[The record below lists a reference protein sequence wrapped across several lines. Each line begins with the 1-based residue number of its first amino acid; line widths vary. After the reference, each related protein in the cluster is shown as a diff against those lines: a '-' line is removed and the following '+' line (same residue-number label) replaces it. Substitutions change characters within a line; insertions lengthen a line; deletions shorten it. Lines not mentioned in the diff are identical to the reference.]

1 MNLTQ
6 SLIVCRKELLDSVR
20 DRRALI
26 MLPLVSIAA
35 PLMFGAFFAAAA
47 GARRQADELVL
58 PVAGAEHAPALVAWL
73 TQQTGLEI
81 VPAPADPAQ
90 AVRTGVQDVVLMI
103 DEEFGDR
110 MSRALPAPAR
120 VVRDGSR
127 DGSSLKAARV
137 RALIDAYGAELLSLR
152 LMTRGVAPAIAT
164 PVYVEDIEVSSARQ
178 RAARLLIFL
187 PTMLGVVA
195 LIGGIPLAID
205 STTGERERGSLES
218 LLMNPVSSQVLVTGK
233 WLAASTFACG
243 CVSVATLWTMTVFR
257 WIPWHE
263 MGVPLRLQDQDFV
276 NLLVLM
282 LPMAML
288 MSALLL
294 CLFALS
300 RSFKEAMSYIG
311 FLMLIPTLPG
321 LLATLYPLS
330 NRPWLAPVPFI
341 GQFALA
347 SDVLA
352 GREPAVYWYGVAA
365 IGALAAG
372 IGLVALTAR
381 LLRRESVVFG
391 G

>member
-1 MNLTQ
+1 
-6 SLIVCRKELLDSVR
+6 
-20 DRRALI
+20 
-26 MLPLVSIAA
+26 
-35 PLMFGAFFAAAA
+35 
-47 GARRQADELVL
+47 
-58 PVAGAEHAPALVAWL
+58 
-73 TQQTGLEI
+73 
-81 VPAPADPAQ
+81 
-90 AVRTGVQDVVLMI
+90 
-103 DEEFGDR
+103 
-110 MSRALPAPAR
+110 
-120 VVRDGSR
+120 
-127 DGSSLKAARV
+127 
-137 RALIDAYGAELLSLR
+137 
-152 LMTRGVAPAIAT
+152 
-164 PVYVEDIEVSSARQ
+164 
-178 RAARLLIFL
+178 
-187 PTMLGVVA
+187 
-195 LIGGIPLAID
+195 
-205 STTGERERGSLES
+205 
-218 LLMNPVSSQVLVTGK
+218 
-233 WLAASTFACG
+233 
-243 CVSVATLWTMTVFR
+243 
-257 WIPWHE
+257 
-263 MGVPLRLQDQDFV
+263 VPLRLQDQDFV